1 MPAAF
6 VVVVNFVVLM
16 MVVAVV
22 VVLLEGLQLLPWLA
36 VGLMFQLSRPSA
48 FGDTKI
54 KSSLSL

>member
-1 MPAAF
+1 MSAAF

-16 MVVAVV
+16 MVAVV